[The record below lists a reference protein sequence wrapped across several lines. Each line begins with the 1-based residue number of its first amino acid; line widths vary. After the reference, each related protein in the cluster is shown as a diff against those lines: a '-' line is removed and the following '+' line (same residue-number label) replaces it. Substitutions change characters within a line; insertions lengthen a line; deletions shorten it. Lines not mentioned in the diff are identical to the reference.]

1 LKARS
6 PQIST
11 KDIDA
16 QRRAAQNLDAMLN
29 EGNLGN
35 SILAVPALDKTTNLK
50 ALVRAIVAL
59 TLFGE

>member
-1 LKARS
+1 
-6 PQIST
+6 
-11 KDIDA
+11 
-16 QRRAAQNLDAMLN
+16 MLN